1 MRYLQFTRSEGS
13 DGTTTLEAMAA
24 TGADRHAAVLAEVQ
38 QVLDWARAHFSL
50 GPGPLDDGNDWD
62 HDLQCH
68 VEAGGWHT
76 VTLTLTGTPPFV
88 EAWTLAFAGA
98 TDD

>member
-1 MRYLQFTRSEGS
+1 M
-13 DGTTTLEAMAA
+13 D
-24 TGADRHAAVLAEVQ
+24 TGFQAKAHQ
-38 QVLDWARAHFSL
+38 SARKVRLPH
-50 GPGPLDDGNDWD
+50 DGNDWD